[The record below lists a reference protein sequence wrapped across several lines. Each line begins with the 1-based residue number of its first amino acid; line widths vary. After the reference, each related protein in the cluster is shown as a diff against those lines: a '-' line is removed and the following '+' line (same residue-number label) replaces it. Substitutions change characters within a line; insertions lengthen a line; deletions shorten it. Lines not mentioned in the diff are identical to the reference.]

1 VTIRKRR
8 FGVADLSRNGDTM
21 SMSIPRRYGAGLLA
35 GGLLAAPLILASS
48 AHATDAKAQ
57 MGQIEAQLAAQN
69 LRINDQER
77 RLAEQRA
84 LIESQGLEIRALRDQ
99 REQIL
104 AEIRAGR
111 SADPAGLAPG
121 SSTPVQLAARQ
132 APPEIP
138 GGLPTGPVGEAPP
151 SPERRLE
158 EDVAAIPPGL
168 GVLTPNGVLIVEPS
182 LEYTRSSANRL
193 VFRGVEIVPG
203 FQLGVI
209 DANDADRDSIVGTLT
224 ARYGIGDRFEIE
236 GRIPYVYR
244 HDRVT
249 TLAQRDESITRTTKL
264 EGQDIG
270 DVEVS
275 ARFQISKG
283 LPGKPIFVANARVK
297 PPTGES
303 PYDVGYDEFGVATS
317 LATGSGF
324 WATELGVTMLYPT
337 DPAVIFAGLSYLYH
351 IPRNIDKVIGEVM
364 VGKVDPGDSIGA
376 NIGFGLGLN
385 PRFSVSFGY
394 SHNFIFATESEY
406 GETIQRSNTLQVG
419 ALQMGLSYRLTERL
433 TLSNSFEFGVTSD
446 APDMRVVFR
455 LPYRF

>member
-1 VTIRKRR
+1 
-8 FGVADLSRNGDTM
+8 
-21 SMSIPRRYGAGLLA
+21 MSIASSRKYTAGLLA
-35 GGLLAAPLILASS
+35 GGLLAAPFVMASS
-48 AHATDAKAQ
+48 AQASEASEAQIAK
-57 MGQIEAQLAAQN
+57 IEAQLNAQG
-69 LRINDQER
+69 LRIGEQER
-77 RLAEQRA
+77 KLAEQRA
-84 LIESQGLEIRALRDQ
+84 LIESQGMEIRALREQ

-104 AEIRAGR
+104 SDIRAGHGVAAPEPGG
-111 SADPAGLAPG
+111 SA
-121 SSTPVQLAARQ
+121 PVQLAARQ
-132 APPEIP
+132 APPAN
-138 GGLPTGPVGEAPP
+138 GANLPTGPVGEAPP

-158 EDVAAIPPGL
+158 EDVAAIPPGM
-168 GVLTPNGVLIVEPS
+168 GVLTPNGTLIIEPTI
-182 LEYTRSSANRL
+182 EYTRSSANRL

-203 FQLGVI
+203 VQLGVI
-209 DANDADRDSIVGTLT
+209 DANDADRDSLVGTLT
-224 ARYGIGDRFEIE
+224 ARYGLGDRFEIE

-249 TLAQRDESITRTTKL
+249 TLAQRDESITRTTTL
-264 EGQDIG
+264 EAQDLG

-275 ARFQISKG
+275 ARYQITRG

-297 PPTGES
+297 PPTGKS

-324 WATELGVTMLYPT
+324 WAAEVGVTMLYPT
-337 DPAVIFAGLSYLYH
+337 DPAVIFGGISYLYH
-351 IPRNIDKVIGEVM
+351 IPRDINKVIGEVM
-364 VGKVDPGDSIGA
+364 VGRVDPGDSIGA
-376 NIGFGLGLN
+376 NIGFGLALN

-394 SHNFIFATESEY
+394 SHNFIFATESNY

-433 TLSNSFEFGVTSD
+433 TLTNSFEFGVTSD